1 MQRLVRALDWDL
13 REGRC
18 ASTVSE
24 NTVEVITFGG
34 SMTVRI
40 EFKTPT
46 YNADAEAC
54 EDGNKSVRTWE
65 YDCCRLSPSEFSRM
79 SRIGGYKV

>member
-24 NTVEVITFGG
+24 NTVEVMTFEG
-34 SMTVRI
+34 SMTMRI
-40 EFKTPT
+40 EFKTLT

-54 EDGNKSVRTWE
+54 EDGRALVLLAGSSWFCLVGRW
-65 YDCCRLSPSEFSRM
+65 YA
-79 SRIGGYKV
+79 

>member
-24 NTVEVITFGG
+24 NTVEVMTFGG
-34 SMTVRI
+34 SMTMRI
-40 EFKTPT
+40 EFKTLT

-54 EDGNKSVRTWE
+54 EDGRASM
-65 YDCCRLSPSEFSRM
+65 CRREAFERFFRGQVPQRF
-79 SRIGGYKV
+79 

>member
-24 NTVEVITFGG
+24 NTVEVMTFGG
-34 SMTVRI
+34 SMTMRI

-54 EDGNKSVRTWE
+54 EDGNMIAVACHQVNS
-65 YDCCRLSPSEFSRM
+65 
-79 SRIGGYKV
+79 GGRQG